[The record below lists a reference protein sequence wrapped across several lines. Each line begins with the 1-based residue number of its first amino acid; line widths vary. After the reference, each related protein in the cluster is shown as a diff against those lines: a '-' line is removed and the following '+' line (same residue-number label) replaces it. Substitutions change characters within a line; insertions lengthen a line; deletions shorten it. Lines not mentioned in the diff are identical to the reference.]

1 MLDTIR
7 KLVGAQPKSAAEA
20 PLQYIFSLN
29 PKKRN
34 LLLLDLKANLR
45 LPDARLALPNMAN
58 LEHTVRRNRE
68 RIRIPYD
75 AMLVLVKEMLSVR
88 QRIPAASPLREIM
101 TAIPGLVNTVL
112 TQPLPTSLMMELRD
126 TAIKVPGIPRAE
138 QDAEVAHI
146 RSMIAQKPQATPR
159 SLATPPPLPNAASV
173 YAASAYAAPVDRP
186 NAIASGSL
194 VGNSRSMSA
203 LDQCHFLERSV
214 DLIESVALST
224 QELSDEDLAGYVDLC
239 IMNGD
244 HARVI
249 DMLAERVAEQP
260 RAWAWARLLELAEAA
275 QDSRFAAFK
284 KQFRRWAA
292 THQPHLLPDLVADS
306 DDALFHGLRKAQ
318 LHALE
323 HGELG
328 TQRSH

>member
-1 MLDTIR
+1 MLDVIR
-7 KLVGAQPKSAAEA
+7 KLVGARPKAAAEA
-20 PLQYIFSLN
+20 PLQCIFSLN
-29 PKKRN
+29 PKKRK
-34 LLLLDLKANLR
+34 LLLLDLKAILR

-88 QRIPAASPLREIM
+88 HRIPAASPLREIM

-138 QDAEVAHI
+138 QDAEVARI
-146 RSMIAQKPQATPR
+146 RSMIAQKPHSTPR
-159 SLATPPPLPNAASV
+159 SPAAPPPPPNAACAC
-173 YAASAYAAPVDRP
+173 AAQADRR
-186 NAIASGSL
+186 NAIACSSL
-194 VGNSRSMSA
+194 VGNSRSMTA
-203 LDQCHFLERSV
+203 LDQRHFLERSA

-224 QELSDEDLAGYVDLC
+224 LELSDEDLAGYVDLC
-239 IMNGD
+239 ILNGD

-249 DMLAERVAEQP
+249 GMLAERVAEQP

-275 QDSRFAAFK
+275 QDSRFDAFK
-284 KQFRRWAA
+284 EQFRHWAA
-292 THQPHLLPDLVADS
+292 THQPHLLPDLVADG
-306 DDALFHGLRKAQ
+306 DDALFHGLRKEE

-328 TQRSH
+328 TRRSH

>member
-1 MLDTIR
+1 MLDVIR
-7 KLVGAQPKSAAEA
+7 KLVGARPKSAAEA
-20 PLQYIFSLN
+20 PLQCIFSLN
-29 PKKRN
+29 PKKRK

-88 QRIPAASPLREIM
+88 HRIPAASPLREIM

-159 SLATPPPLPNAASV
+159 SLATPPPPPLPN
-173 YAASAYAAPVDRP
+173 AASAYAAPLDRP
-186 NAIASGSL
+186 NAIASSSL

-203 LDQCHFLERSV
+203 LDQRHFLERSA

-224 QELSDEDLAGYVDLC
+224 LELSDEDLAGYVDLC
-239 IMNGD
+239 ILNGD

-249 DMLAERVAEQP
+249 DMLAERVREQP

-284 KQFRRWAA
+284 EQFRHWAA

-328 TQRSH
+328 TQRSV